1 MKRRRS
7 DWLRDLA
14 DGAWASAIL
23 QRPRELQE
31 VIEREAR
38 QRGLEPWEL
47 TRQIARRWLADGRIE
62 SLEVR

>member
-1 MKRRRS
+1 MKRRR

-14 DGAWASAIL
+14 DGAWASSIL

-31 VIEREAR
+31 VIKREAS

-47 TRQIARRWLADGRIE
+47 TRQIARRWLADGRID